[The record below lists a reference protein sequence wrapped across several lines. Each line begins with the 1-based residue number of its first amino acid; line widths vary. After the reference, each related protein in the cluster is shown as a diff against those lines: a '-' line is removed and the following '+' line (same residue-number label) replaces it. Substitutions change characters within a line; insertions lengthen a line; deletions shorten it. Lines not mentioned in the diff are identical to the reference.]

1 METVFNHATWIKILA
16 VFEAEKEIPSFM

>member
-1 METVFNHATWIKILA
+1 MPRKATWIKILA